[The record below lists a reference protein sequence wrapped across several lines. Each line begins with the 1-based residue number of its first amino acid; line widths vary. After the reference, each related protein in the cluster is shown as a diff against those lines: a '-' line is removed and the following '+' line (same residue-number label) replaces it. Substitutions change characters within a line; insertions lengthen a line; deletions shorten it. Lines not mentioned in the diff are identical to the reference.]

1 MADKGSPSDPEAMWI
16 SARPTTRFTPS
27 FLSPVLLCP
36 RPALHPSPASSQ
48 TAESCKLWGPC
59 VNQLSS
65 AHESSSWDLSG
76 HGLPWGARLSAIP
89 QKDLNYRVIT
99 LEIWLAKPGP
109 SEKAPYVRTEADAC
123 IFPAASSL
131 CLPTHPGV
139 SHQPSLSLDGLHCT
153 STPPQRSRPS
163 TACIGGSSKKVADF
177 QPRASYTSESLI
189 TRNPKHLEKHSASCE
204 PQRSWP
210 LPGQA

>member
-16 SARPTTRFTPS
+16 SARPTTHFTPS

-123 IFPAASSL
+123 SLVSVSPNAPWGLAPALLKPGWPAL
-131 CLPTHPGV
+131 HKHPSPEV
-139 SHQPSLSLDGLHCT
+139 PPLHSLHC
-153 STPPQRSRPS
+153 R
-163 TACIGGSSKKVADF
+163 
-177 QPRASYTSESLI
+177 
-189 TRNPKHLEKHSASCE
+189 
-204 PQRSWP
+204 
-210 LPGQA
+210 